1 MKKIVFTFITLTI
14 LAASCDKNP
23 VEKLER
29 IAFSV
34 EGIDEDV
41 ATRVVSVTTSATL
54 NTNGIYVG
62 CTTGTAG
69 SETQVTGWTS
79 PYSVLFSKTGD
90 YFVGDRWWPQ
100 SDGNYHFYGCSQS
113 MTFAAGGTT
122 VAATNTVDVVCAYMP
137 NPSFRNTNTL
147 QFKHIFARL
156 GDVTFVAGDG
166 FTVTDISVT
175 IVPKTGGTY
184 NLRAGNGQTDGTGW
198 SSVTTGSATQIANS
212 TPGTKSNDLYL
223 VPGSYAVTATWK
235 ATIGDQTKIYTS
247 DSYSLNVVGGK
258 VTTLTATMTGEASEI
273 QFETSVEAWGAE
285 NIGIGEYPLS

>member
-1 MKKIVFTFITLTI
+1 MRNIRLIFVFIAL
-14 LAASCDKNP
+14 LAVSCDKHA
-23 VEKLER
+23 VEQPER

-34 EGIDEDV
+34 EGVDD
-41 ATRVVSVTTSATL
+41 AAPTRVTVTNSASL
-54 NTNGIYVG
+54 NTSGIYVG

-79 PYSVLFSKTGD
+79 PYSVLFSKDGD
-90 YFVGDRWWPQ
+90 YFTGDRWWPQ
-100 SDGNYHFYGCSQS
+100 SDGNYHFYGCNQA
-113 MTFAAGGTT
+113 MAFAAGGTT

-137 NPSFRNTNTL
+137 SPTFRSTNTL

-156 GDVTFVAGDG
+156 GDVTFVAGAG
-166 FTVTDISVT
+166 FTVTGISVT

-184 NLRAGNGQTDGTGW
+184 NLRTGNGQTDGTGW

-235 ATIGDQTKIYTS
+235 ATIGEQTKIYTS
-247 DSYSLNVVGGK
+247 NSYSLNVVGGA

-273 QFETSVEAWGAE
+273 QFETSVENWGDNSISIE
-285 NIGIGEYPLS
+285 EYPLL